1 MADAVVVSTARTAI
15 GTAFKGSLV
24 DVDAF
29 ELGTHV
35 VAEAVRRSGVDPAL
49 IDDVVLGESLYG
61 GGDIA
66 RYVAIEAGLEHVPGL
81 AHNRHCAASLAAV
94 TTAAANV
101 RAGMDRV
108 VVAGGVQSS
117 STSPRSTRRTPGT
130 DDWDDW
136 FSPTHRDRPAAPNM
150 DMSITVGWNAA
161 VEAGVTREEMDAWA
175 LRSHERAV
183 AGIDNGSFVD
193 EITPIE
199 VVRRDGT
206 RTTFAVDEHPRR
218 NTSMER
224 LASLKP
230 LHPEIEGFSIT
241 AGNAC
246 GANDGAAALVV
257 ADGELA
263 ADASG
268 LEPLA
273 TVRAWASVGVAP
285 ERTGLAPTIAI
296 PKALDRAGL
305 AVGDVALWEINE
317 AFASMCVATTRV
329 LGIDEGIVNVL
340 GSGCSLGHPVA
351 MTGAPHGHH
360 AHPRAAPPRRRHRGG
375 GDVRRR
381 RHVDRRG
388 AGRAGAVSAGAA
400 RRSRQS
406 RQSPDRVRQPIPM
419 STRGTD
425 VHESLTTQERA
436 HG

>member
-15 GTAFKGSLV
+15 GTAFKGTLV

-29 ELGTHV
+29 ELGTHA

-66 RYVAIEAGLEHVPGL
+66 RYAAIEAGLERVPGL
-81 AHNRHCAASLAAV
+81 AHNRHCAAGLAAL
-94 TTAAANV
+94 TTAAATI

-108 VVAGGVQSS
+108 VVAGGAQSS
-117 STSPRSTRRTPGT
+117 STSPRARRRTPGS

-136 FSPTHRDRPAAPNM
+136 MSPTHRDRPTAPNM

-161 VEAGVTREEMDAWA
+161 VEAGVTRDEMDAWA
-175 LRSHERAV
+175 LRSHQRAV

-193 EITPIE
+193 EIVPIE

-206 RTTFAVDEHPRR
+206 RSTFAVDEHPRR
-218 NTSMER
+218 DTSMER

-246 GANDGAAALVV
+246 GANDGASAMVV
-257 ADGELA
+257 ADRDLA
-263 ADASG
+263 EANG

-273 TVRAWASVGVAP
+273 VVRAWGSVGVPP
-285 ERTGLAPTIAI
+285 ERTGLAPTVAI
-296 PKALDRAGL
+296 PKVLDRAGL
-305 AVGDVALWEINE
+305 TVGDIALWEINE

-351 MTGAPHGHH
+351 MTGARMVVTLIHEL
-360 AHPRAAPPRRRHRGG
+360 RRRGG
-375 GDVRRR
+375 GTGVAAMC
-381 RHVDRRG
+381 
-388 AGRAGAVSAGAA
+388 AGGG
-400 RRSRQS
+400 
-406 RQSPDRVRQPIPM
+406 M
-419 STRGTD
+419 STAVVLD
-425 VHESLTTQERA
+425 VPA
-436 HG
+436 P